1 MSERFEGLN
10 LPQLL
15 DLMHALVVPEPVPWL
30 PQTPGWWVLCG
41 WALAVAV
48 LVVVAIARR
57 RRRNRYRR
65 EALASLDAI
74 AAQPQ
79 MSAAESARRVADV
92 VKRAALAAYP
102 RARVAG
108 LYGRDWARFL
118 CESAG
123 NDRQV
128 MEAAESLAS
137 AAYRP
142 DADGR
147 SLLRPARRWVRL
159 HRA

>member
-1 MSERFEGLN
+1 VSERFEGLN

-15 DLMHALVVPEPVPWL
+15 DLMHELVVPEPVPWL

-41 WALAVAV
+41 WALAIMA
-48 LVVVAIARR
+48 LLIAAIARR

-74 AAQPQ
+74 AAQSQ
-79 MSAAESARRVADV
+79 LSAAESARGVAEII
-92 VKRAALAAYP
+92 KRAALVAYP

-108 LYGRDWARFL
+108 LHGREWARFL
-118 CESAG
+118 YESSG
-123 NDRQV
+123 NDGQV
-128 MEAAESLAS
+128 AEAAESLAS

-147 SLLRPARRWVRL
+147 ALLQAARRWVRV

>member
-15 DLMHALVVPEPVPWL
+15 DLMHELVVPEPVPWL
-30 PQTPGWWVLCG
+30 PQTPGWWVLSG
-41 WALAVAV
+41 WALAVAA
-48 LVVVAIARR
+48 LLITAIARR

-65 EALASLDAI
+65 EALACLDAL
-74 AAQPQ
+74 AAHSQLD
-79 MSAAESARRVADV
+79 ATESARRIAEV
-92 VKRAALAAYP
+92 VKRTALVAYP

-108 LYGRDWARFL
+108 LYGKDWARFL
-118 CESAG
+118 CESSG

-128 MEAAESLAS
+128 TEAAESLAA

-147 SLLRPARRWVRL
+147 LLLRPARRWVRV

>member
-15 DLMHALVVPEPVPWL
+15 DLMHELVVPEPVPWL

-41 WALAVAV
+41 WALAVAA
-48 LVVVAIARR
+48 LLITAIARR

-65 EALASLDAI
+65 EALASLDAV
-74 AAQPQ
+74 AAQ
-79 MSAAESARRVADV
+79 SRLGAAESAQQVAEI

-108 LYGRDWARFL
+108 LYGKDWARFL
-118 CESAG
+118 CESSG
-123 NDRQV
+123 NDKQV
-128 MEAAESLAS
+128 EEAAESLAG

-147 SLLRPARRWVRL
+147 SLLQPARRWIRV

>member
-1 MSERFEGLN
+1 VSERFEGLN

-15 DLMHALVVPEPVPWL
+15 DLMHELVVPEAVPWL

-41 WALAVAV
+41 WALAVATIV
-48 LVVVAIARR
+48 IAAMIRR

-74 AAQPQ
+74 AAHSQLG
-79 MSAAESARRVADV
+79 AAETAQQVAEII
-92 VKRAALAAYP
+92 KRAALAAYP
-102 RARVAG
+102 RTRVASLHG
-108 LYGRDWARFL
+108 KDWARFL

-123 NDRQV
+123 NDTQV
-128 MEAAESLAS
+128 KEAAEFLAS

-147 SLLRPARRWVRL
+147 SLLRPARRWVRV